1 MPGHILIADD
11 HEIVRRGVRSLLS
24 SRPDWQICGEAVDG
38 IEAVEQARKFR
49 PAVILMDISMPRM
62 GGLEATRIIRRDV
75 PEAKVIILSQ
85 NDAVIARR
93 QAQEVDA
100 VAFVAKSDLFRDLLP
115 AVAKILGNS
124 DADAPPAPSNSS
136 SNWLAGGGELSRLI
150 REHDWS
156 KTSLGPIEEWPQ
168 SLKTS
173 VNLILN

>member
-75 PEAKVIILSQ
+75 PEPKVIILSQ
-85 NDAVIARR
+85 NDAAIARR

-124 DADAPPAPSNSS
+124 DAEAPPAPVPQIPAPSNSS

-156 KTSLGPIEEWPQ
+156 KTSL
-168 SLKTS
+168 
-173 VNLILN
+173 